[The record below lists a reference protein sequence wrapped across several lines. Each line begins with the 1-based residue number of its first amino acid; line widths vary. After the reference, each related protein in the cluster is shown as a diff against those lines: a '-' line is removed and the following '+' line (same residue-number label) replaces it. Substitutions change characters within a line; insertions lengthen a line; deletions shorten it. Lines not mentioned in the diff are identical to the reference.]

1 MIENTTKSL
10 QEQYKEMTDE
20 NIILDIHGGD
30 KNALEYLMYKYEE
43 LVRMKASRFFMYGS
57 EKCDILQ
64 EARIGLY
71 NASRNYDSSKY
82 NSFKSFANLCID
94 RQLITAVKKANRQ
107 KNIPLNSAISINY
120 IVGAEDENEG
130 TELQNLLDNKIE
142 EDPSEMIANREYYK
156 YMHEKITDSLSKHEK
171 DVLQYYTN
179 GKSYEEIANIL
190 NCKVKSV
197 DTALT
202 RIRRK
207 ANKIKNNIAEA

>member
-1 MIENTTKSL
+1 MIQNSADGLHERYEDMS
-10 QEQYKEMTDE
+10 DE
-20 NIILDIHGGD
+20 NIISNIHLGD
-30 KNALEYLMYKYEE
+30 KNALDYLMTKYED
-43 LVRMKASRFFMYGS
+43 LVKIKATKFFMNGS

-120 IVGAEDENEG
+120 IVGGEDENEG
-130 TELQNLLDNKIE
+130 TELQNILDTKTG
-142 EDPSEMIANREYYK
+142 EDPSEMIANREYFNYV
-156 YMHEKITDSLSKHEK
+156 HDKITHSLSKHERE
-171 DVLQYYTN
+171 VLGYYTN
-179 GKSYEEIANIL
+179 GKSYEEIAKIL

-207 ANKIKNNIAEA
+207 AKKIKDAISEI